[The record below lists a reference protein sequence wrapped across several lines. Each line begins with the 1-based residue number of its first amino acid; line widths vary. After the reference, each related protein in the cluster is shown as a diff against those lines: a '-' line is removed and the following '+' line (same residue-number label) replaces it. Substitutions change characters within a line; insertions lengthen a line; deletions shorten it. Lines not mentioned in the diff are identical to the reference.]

1 VHLDTM
7 NGLTIVGLAVGLAMD
22 ALAVAI
28 GAGLVLGRP
37 TRGQTMRLA
46 FHFGLFQF
54 LMPVVGWLAGR
65 TVEVHIREVD
75 HWVAFGLL
83 AFVGGK
89 MLWEARR
96 GEADV
101 RPGDP
106 TRGWMLL
113 VLSIATSID
122 ALAVG
127 LSMAFLQVSIWLPS
141 VVIGLVAFA
150 FTVVGLLL
158 GSRVGRMLGRWPE
171 VVGGLVL
178 LGIGAKILAEHL
190 AG

>member
-1 VHLDTM
+1 M
-7 NGLTIVGLAVGLAMD
+7 SGLTILSLAVGLAMD
-22 ALAVAI
+22 ALAVAL
-28 GAGLVLGRP
+28 ATGLVLGRP
-37 TRGQTMRLA
+37 SPSHVLRLA
-46 FHFGLFQF
+46 FAFGLFQ
-54 LMPVVGWLAGR
+54 LVMPVMGWLAGR
-65 TVEVHIREVD
+65 SVEAYIREVD
-75 HWVAFGLL
+75 HWVAFALL

-89 MLWEARR
+89 MLRESRRHEDEA
-96 GEADV
+96 

-127 LSMAFLQVSIWLPS
+127 LSMAFLHVSIWLPS

-150 FTVVGLLL
+150 FTATGVLL
-158 GSRVGRMLGRWPE
+158 GARVGRTLGRWPE

-178 LGIGAKILAEHL
+178 LGIGVKILIEHL
-190 AG
+190 G

>member
-1 VHLDTM
+1 M
-7 NGLTIVGLAVGLAMD
+7 GWPTILGLAVGLAMD
-22 ALAVAI
+22 ALAVAV
-28 GAGLVLGRP
+28 ATGLLLGRP
-37 TRGQTMRLA
+37 NHGHVLRLA

-65 TVEVHIREVD
+65 TVEVYIREVD

-89 MLWEARR
+89 MLWEACRH
-96 GEADV
+96 GDEA
-101 RPGDP
+101 RAGDP

-113 VLSIATSID
+113 VLSIATSVD

-127 LSMAFLQVSIWLPS
+127 LSMAFLHVSIWLPS

-150 FTVVGLLL
+150 FTAAGVVL
-158 GSRVGRMLGRWPE
+158 GARVGRTLGRWPE
-171 VVGGLVL
+171 VVGGVVL
-178 LGIGAKILAEHL
+178 LAIGAKILAEHL
-190 AG
+190 R